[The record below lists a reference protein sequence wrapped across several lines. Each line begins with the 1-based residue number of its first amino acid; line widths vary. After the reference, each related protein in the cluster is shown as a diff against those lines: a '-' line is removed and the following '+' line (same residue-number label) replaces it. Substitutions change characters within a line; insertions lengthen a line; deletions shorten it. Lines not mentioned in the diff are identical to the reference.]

1 MIVALISDVVQ
12 DTSQPI
18 NSRKTAVQVLGSSW
32 PGEEKLLTLVKEP
45 TFDNALKPTAA
56 SVLFNVYRSRIQREA
71 ALYLSKPSAKESN
84 LPTIKQLIASTG
96 NATKGQLIF
105 KAYCASCHKIK
116 QDGVKFGPELSL
128 IGDKLSKEGLYRA
141 VLYPDEGVSYGY
153 ESTLVTL
160 ADGSES
166 MGIVASETANE
177 IVLNVPGG
185 SPVKYPRTKIQHTS
199 KSEQSLMPA
208 LAGSMTEQE
217 LVDLVEY
224 LSSLKK

>member
-1 MIVALISDVVQ
+1 
-12 DTSQPI
+12 
-18 NSRKTAVQVLGSSW
+18 
-32 PGEEKLLTLVKEP
+32 
-45 TFDNALKPTAA
+45 
-56 SVLFNVYRSRIQREA
+56 
-71 ALYLSKPSAKESN
+71 
-84 LPTIKQLIASTG
+84 
-96 NATKGQLIF
+96 
-105 KAYCASCHKIK
+105 
-116 QDGVKFGPELSL
+116 
-128 IGDKLSKEGLYRA
+128 
-141 VLYPDEGVSYGY
+141 